1 MGRANYLAVFLL
13 FVSFTC
19 NEFVFAESG
28 WQRIEVPAS
37 FVDRDGVTRQPRCAG
52 APQLTAGGI
61 EPTDTE
67 FSFFVREGNPR
78 KLLIALD
85 GGGACW
91 EANTCI
97 GSALAGDP
105 IYEPVVNESPESLAT
120 AGGLGDL
127 GNPGNPLS
135 DFTQVFVPYCTG
147 DIHWGS
153 KDTQYVYT
161 MPDGSP
167 LPWTIHH
174 RGFDNNVAVLAWL
187 LDYYQSLGFAPS
199 QVVLAGS
206 SAGGYGVLLTLPA
219 LKQLLPVTT
228 RTYMIADSAN
238 GVVND
243 SFYQAA
249 LGGYALSGGN
259 WGVEINIPDFLV
271 GAFASGPN
279 AMSVATY
286 TTLAWHYP
294 FTRFGQY
301 TRAWDEV
308 QIFYYNVMQ
317 NIDYPERWT
326 DQAYLLANAL
336 PWSIKARTNMQLS
349 ALAFNYR
356 YYIAAGTEH
365 VILPEDSFYEE
376 NSAQGLYFRDWVD
389 DMVNQRFLWRAK
401 DWRNVSCFPNCL
413 Q

>member
-1 MGRANYLAVFLL
+1 MRRAIYLAVFSLVILL
-13 FVSFTC
+13 PHS
-19 NEFVFAESG
+19 ELAFAESD
-28 WQRIEVPAS
+28 WQQIDASAS
-37 FVDRDGVTRQPRCAG
+37 FVDRNGIPREPGCSG
-52 APQLTAGGI
+52 GPELTASGI
-61 EPTDTE
+61 QPSDTQ
-67 FSFFVREGNPR
+67 FSFFIRVGNPR

-91 EANTCI
+91 DANTCI

-105 IYEPVVNESPESLAT
+105 IYEPVVDETPDSLAN
-120 AGGLGDL
+120 AGGLGDIN
-127 GNPGNPLS
+127 NPENPFS
-135 DFTQVFVPYCTG
+135 DYTQVFVPYCTG

-161 MPDGSP
+161 LPDNSQ

-174 RGFDNNVAVLAWL
+174 RGFDNNVAVLEWL
-187 LDYYQSLGFAPS
+187 LNYYQTEIGFAPKK
-199 QVVLAGS
+199 VILAGS
-206 SAGGYGVLLTLPA
+206 SAGGYGVLLALPA
-219 LKQLLPVTT
+219 LKQLLPITT
-228 RTYMIADSAN
+228 RTYMLADSAN
-238 GVVND
+238 GVVTE
-243 SFYQAA
+243 SFYETA
-249 LGGYALSGGN
+249 LGGYAVSGGN
-259 WGVEINIPDFLV
+259 WGIENNVPDFLL

-279 AMSVATY
+279 AMSVYTY

-317 NIDYPERWT
+317 NIDHPERWA
-326 DQAYLLANAL
+326 DPDYLLASAL
-336 PWSIKARTNMQLS
+336 PWTIKARANMHLS
-349 ALAFNYR
+349 ALAPNYR

-365 VILPEDSFYEE
+365 VILPGDSFYEE

-389 DMVNQRFLWRAK
+389 DMVNQRFLWRAR

-413 Q
+413 